1 MQKYELGDLLE
12 IRRSNG
18 DKELAKVLA
27 VEQSGITAEPLVLCA
42 INGIPL
48 YDGVVY
54 GDQIDP
60 SHALM
65 GCGKIR
71 IYPGK
76 LGIKVKKIK
85 SIYLDPDSQYRHV
98 VSRSDFRRISNIE
111 KRLPRRR

>member
-27 VEQSGITAEPLVLCA
+27 VEPSGITAEPLVLCA
-42 INGIPL
+42 VNSIPP
-48 YDGVVY
+48 YGGGVY

-60 SHALM
+60 SRSLR
-65 GCGKIR
+65 GGSKIR

-76 LGIKVKKIK
+76 LGIKVKKL
-85 SIYLDPDSQYRHV
+85 SSVNLDSEAQYRHV
-98 VSRSDFRRISNIE
+98 LSHSDFLRISKIE
-111 KRLPRRR
+111 KRRSRRR